1 MFKRKDCVNSRMDS
15 LLDMVGLENRVIEDD
30 TSFERMDEDIDYQ
43 SVKRNLERNIA
54 FSKEILLRSIS

>member
-1 MFKRKDCVNSRMDS
+1 MDS

-43 SVKRNLERNIA
+43 SVKRNLERNIT